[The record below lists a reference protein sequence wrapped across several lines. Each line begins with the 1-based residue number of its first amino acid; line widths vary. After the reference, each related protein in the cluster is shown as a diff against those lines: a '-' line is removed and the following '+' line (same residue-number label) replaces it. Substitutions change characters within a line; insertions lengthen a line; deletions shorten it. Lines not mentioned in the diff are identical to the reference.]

1 MSHSLLLAVVDEPQA
16 SAVAKYVASAYDDGA
31 VDVTLLHVV
40 PYTEKKTSPSRG
52 GRDRPDGWFDRA
64 QKEAEAL
71 FEMVTEELGDTAG
84 TVETA
89 IEAGDPSEEI
99 VSYAADHDA
108 DGIVLGFRKRSPTGK
123 LVFGSTAQD
132 VLLSSTCPVV
142 AVPLGDS

>member
-1 MSHSLLLAVVDEPQA
+1 MSRSLLLTVVDEPQA
-16 SAVAKYVASAYDDGA
+16 SAVAEYVAGAHGDGA

-40 PYTEKKTSPSRG
+40 PYTEKRTSPSRG

-71 FEMVTEELGDTAG
+71 FEMVTEQLGDTAA

-89 IEAGDPSEEI
+89 IESGDPSEEI
-99 VSYAADHDA
+99 VSYAADHDV

-132 VLLSSTCPVV
+132 VLLSTTCPVV
-142 AVPLGDS
+142 AVPLADS